1 MTIGVGETM
10 TKAATQ
16 TGAMTRRAA
25 LGLAV
30 ASALPLAFGDRDQVT
45 AAEPVPET
53 WMYAGNAARTG
64 EHSGPGLDLNQ
75 EIVELWRI
83 DQRQSGL
90 FVDPCGVCD
99 GVVYYLPVPDG
110 VSPEPRP
117 LIAVDAATGTELWR
131 HDPPATEPTTYFGG
145 EPAIAG
151 GLLVMPTS
159 SGLLVGMDAR
169 TGEERWVFD
178 VQGTCRQSRPAIV
191 DDVLY
196 VSDMAAVN
204 AITLGDAP
212 EWLWKTPLGDGT
224 TTVVSGTVSI
234 DGDVVVASSLSPVPL
249 VEELNITDIHVLNAA
264 DGTEAYRYQAAPD
277 EGESYQ
283 FAIQDGVIYSR
294 VDLLGFERSFYYSR
308 TLDGTERWTSR
319 TTAEVRSYP
328 AVSRDGS
335 VVYGVAVGGVEGYDA
350 TTGQT
355 VWKSQLPQTVDPDMV
370 LIDGVL
376 YIGAVPPASVIYAL
390 NAAEGTLLTS
400 IPVPFN
406 GAQVIGIT
414 DGILIARSG
423 VNLVALANSR

>member
-1 MTIGVGETM
+1 MTA
-10 TKAATQ
+10 KAAVG

-25 LGLAV
+25 MGLAV
-30 ASALPLAFGDRDQVT
+30 ASALPLAFGGQTRP
-45 AAEPVPET
+45 AAAKPLPET

-99 GVVYYLPVPDG
+99 GIVYYLPVPDG

-145 EPAIAG
+145 EPAITG

-169 TGEERWVFD
+169 SGEERWVFD

-196 VSDMAAVN
+196 VSDTAAVS
-204 AITLGDAP
+204 AVKLGEAP

-224 TTVVSGTVSI
+224 TTIVSGTVSV
-234 DGDVVVASSLSPVPL
+234 DGDVVVVSSLSPVPL
-249 VEELNITDIHVLNAA
+249 VEELNITDIHVLNVA
-264 DGTEAYRYQAAPD
+264 DGAEAYRYQAAPD

-283 FAIQDGVIYSR
+283 FAMQDGVVYSR
-294 VDLLGFERSFYYSR
+294 VDLLGFGRSFYYAR
-308 TLDGTERWTSR
+308 TIDGTEMWTTR
-319 TTAEVRSYP
+319 TTTEVRSYP
-328 AVSRDGS
+328 AVSGEL
-335 VVYGVAVGGVEGYDA
+335 VCGVAVGGVEGYDA
-350 TTGQT
+350 ATGQT
-355 VWKSQLPQTVDPDMV
+355 VWTSSLPETVDTDLV
-370 LIDGVL
+370 LIDDVI
-376 YIGAVPPASVIYAL
+376 YIGAAPPTPVIYAL
-390 NAAEGTLLTS
+390 SAADGMLLTS

-423 VNLVALANSR
+423 VNLVALANPR

>member
-1 MTIGVGETM
+1 MTA
-10 TKAATQ
+10 KAAVG
-16 TGAMTRRAA
+16 TGTMTRRAA
-25 LGLAV
+25 VGLAV
-30 ASALPLAFGDRDQVT
+30 ASTLPLAFGGQTRT
-45 AAEPVPET
+45 AAAKPLPET

-64 EHSGPGLDLNQ
+64 VFSGPGLDLTQ

-99 GVVYYLPVPDG
+99 GIVYYLPIPDG
-110 VSPEPRP
+110 ISPEPRP
-117 LIAVDAATGTELWR
+117 LIAVEAATGTELWR
-131 HDPPATEPTTYFGG
+131 HDPPTTEPTTYFGG

-204 AITLGDAP
+204 AVKLGEAP

-224 TTVVSGTVSI
+224 TTVVSGTVSA
-234 DGDVVVASSLSPVPL
+234 DGDVVVASSLSPVA
-249 VEELNITDIHVLNAA
+249 VAEELKITDIHVLNTA
-264 DGTEAYRYQAAPD
+264 DGAESYRFQAVPD

-283 FAIQDGVIYSR
+283 FAIKDGVIYSR
-294 VDLLGFERSFYYSR
+294 VDLLGFERSFYYAR
-308 TLDGTERWTSR
+308 TLVGTEMWTSR
-319 TTAEVRSYP
+319 TTMDVRSYP
-328 AVSRDGS
+328 AVSGD
-335 VVYGVAVGGVEGYDA
+335 VVCGAAVGGVEGYDA
-350 TTGQT
+350 ATGQT
-355 VWKSQLPQTVDPDMV
+355 VWKASLPETVDTDLV
-370 LIDGVL
+370 LIDDVV
-376 YIGAVPPASVIYAL
+376 YIGAAPPTPLIYVLSASD
-390 NAAEGTLLTS
+390 GSLLTS

-406 GAQVIGIT
+406 GAQVIGVT

-423 VNLVALANSR
+423 VNLVALANPR